1 MRFFCATSVI
11 KGKRVWF
18 AFKRAAQ
25 GSAAAGQ
32 LWGRLAALVMT
43 LTQSLFT
50 PSEVRLVCY
59 VDDPLAGVYGS
70 RAERRLY
77 ITMMVLVWR
86 ALDFKLAF
94 PKGQTGYK
102 VTWIGGTLE
111 IHCNGSRITGITAT
125 VKESIVADIVA
136 DLNAF
141 LLLNIITKKTFI
153 P

>member
-1 MRFFCATSVI
+1 MRFFCATSI
-11 KGKRVWF
+11 IQGKRKWF

-43 LTQSLFT
+43 LTQSLFK
-50 PSEVRLVCY
+50 SNEVRLVCY

-70 RAERRLY
+70 IAERRLF
-77 ITMMVLVWR
+77 ITIMVLVWR
-86 ALDFKLAF
+86 ALGFKLAF

-111 IHCNGSRITGITAT
+111 IHCSNSRITGITAT
-125 VKESIVADIVA
+125 VK
-136 DLNAF
+136 
-141 LLLNIITKKTFI
+141 
-153 P
+153 